1 MQTSVLNINI
11 KYMLFLFVWLLLEE
25 HFTLLRVSV
34 LWILHLSSKTQYV
47 KRQDRINNTDCA
59 HSANSV

>member
-34 LWILHLSSKTQYV
+34 LWILRPSSKTQYV

-59 HSANSV
+59 RSANSV